1 MGVLDVV
8 NAGVLGGDEAIK
20 LYNYAK
26 SEGFAIPAVNVVGTN
41 SINAVL
47 ESAKK
52 VNSPVIVQFSNGG
65 AGFVAGKTCQEAD
78 VFLGGGNK
86 WSKTCSFASKTLWH
100 SCDFAY

>member
-1 MGVLDVV
+1 MP
-8 NAGVLGGDEAIK
+8 
-20 LYNYAK
+20 
-26 SEGFAIPAVNVVGTN
+26 IPAINEIGTN

-78 VFLGGGNK
+78 VFGGQ
-86 WSKTCSFASKTLWH
+86 
-100 SCDFAY
+100 